1 MYIYFK
7 VVMSRNVIDF
17 SQIWKQCIFE
27 YHCSTCNPRRKGVV
41 VREHRSGKYFGAGT
55 ALRKISLAIGGTLTL
70 KRSDKSR
77 RTPLDQFIFW
87 PKLPTNAGFGI
98 KNLQKISGGN
108 TPGPLPAPN
117 PSTATR
123 HAQGRNLPRCWDLVS
138 ETIPQNQ
145 NLPLHPCSGA
155 V

>member
-1 MYIYFK
+1 
-7 VVMSRNVIDF
+7 MSRNVIDF
-17 SQIWKQCIFE
+17 SQIWKQCISA

-87 PKLPTNAGFGI
+87 PKLPTNVGFGI

-123 HAQGRNLPRCWDLVS
+123 RAQGRNLPRCWDLVS